1 MPSLTP
7 AVVHKRTP
15 GSRGASQIPLLLGAR
30 TATSP
35 SGPYLTPAAKNL
47 KTLTPAATR

>member
-7 AVVHKRTP
+7 AAVHKRTQ
-15 GSRGASQIPLLLGAR
+15 GSSGASQIPLLLGAR

-35 SGPYLTPAAKNL
+35 SGPFLKTTPPSL